1 MMSAI
6 KSLFTSKTTV
16 VETPE
21 TIDPPAAPAK
31 PESGFATFKRFFV
44 EHVGLYR
51 VGTVFVDTREK

>member
-6 KSLFTSKTTV
+6 KSLFTNQEPIV
-16 VETPE
+16 VEIPE

-31 PESGFATFKRFFV
+31 PESGFKRFFV

-51 VGTVFVDTREK
+51 VGTVFVDTRDK